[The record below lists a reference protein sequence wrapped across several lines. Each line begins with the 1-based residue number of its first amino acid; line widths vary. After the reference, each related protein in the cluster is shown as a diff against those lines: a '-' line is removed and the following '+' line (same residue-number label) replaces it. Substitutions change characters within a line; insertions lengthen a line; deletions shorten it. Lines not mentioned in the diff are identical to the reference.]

1 MPPPSSLA
9 CSFSVLADRTK
20 SSISTQSVL
29 PHSSFVSI
37 NCSCW
42 IIRVGAYGV
51 RLCLRFRLYMLNVDD
66 LLIGINCICYAMEED
81 EKSKETEKEKQL
93 R

>member
-1 MPPPSSLA
+1 
-9 CSFSVLADRTK
+9 
-20 SSISTQSVL
+20 
-29 PHSSFVSI
+29 
-37 NCSCW
+37 
-42 IIRVGAYGV
+42 
-51 RLCLRFRLYMLNVDD
+51 MLNVDG